1 MSGAPVDRSSAP
13 WWRKATL
20 LGSLYFSQ
28 GLPFGFFVQALPVLL
43 RQHGVSL
50 VDIGLS
56 SLLALPWALKF
67 VWAPGVERTFVARIG
82 RRRSWL
88 LPLQGIAVALL
99 LLTGTVPPEEG
110 LAALLVLVF
119 LVNLVSATQ
128 DIATDGL
135 AIDILAPEERGWA
148 NGLQVAGYRVG
159 MIVGGGVLLMTY
171 ERLGFFATFAAMAGL
186 LAIATL
192 PVLVLREAPATGDP
206 GTRPRPSLRA
216 FLRRPDTA
224 RIFAVVLTYKVGD
237 ALATSMLRPFLAD
250 LGLGVADIGW
260 LLGTVGFVTG
270 LLGALTGGALVRPL
284 GRKPA
289 LLWFG
294 ALQTLSVAGYFAVS
308 LAPHT
313 PGLLLVACGFEHFV
327 GGMAT
332 AALFTCMMDW
342 CGAQSHATDYTIQA
356 SAVVIV
362 TIAASTIGGASAESL
377 GYPLHFATA
386 FAVSGAGLLVV
397 ARAFPTPPPETP

>member
-171 ERLGFFATFAAMAGL
+171 ERLGLFATVAAMAGL
-186 LAIATL
+186 LATATL
-192 PVLVLREAPATGDP
+192 PVLVLREAPAPGGP
-206 GTRPRPSLRA
+206 GTRPPPSLRA
-216 FLRRPDTA
+216 FLGRPETA
-224 RIFAVVLTYKVGD
+224 RIFAVVLT
-237 ALATSMLRPFLAD
+237 
-250 LGLGVADIGW
+250 
-260 LLGTVGFVTG
+260 
-270 LLGALTGGALVRPL
+270 
-284 GRKPA
+284 
-289 LLWFG
+289 
-294 ALQTLSVAGYFAVS
+294 
-308 LAPHT
+308 
-313 PGLLLVACGFEHFV
+313 
-327 GGMAT
+327 
-332 AALFTCMMDW
+332 
-342 CGAQSHATDYTIQA
+342 
-356 SAVVIV
+356 
-362 TIAASTIGGASAESL
+362 
-377 GYPLHFATA
+377 
-386 FAVSGAGLLVV
+386 
-397 ARAFPTPPPETP
+397 